1 MSGAAIAS
9 SGDYI
14 CSFSASRLITK
25 QDVDALMTVYPNTY
39 FPGERSVTQM
49 VVNEMYARHGY
60 VFKDQALNDYF
71 NQYAWYRN
79 NPVRNPQMDS
89 IYPQMS
95 AIEKQNVDY
104 LKTFH

>member
-1 MSGAAIAS
+1 
-9 SGDYI
+9 
-14 CSFSASRLITK
+14 
-25 QDVDALMTVYPNTY
+25 MTVYPNTY

-49 VVNEMYARHGY
+49 VVNEMYARHGC

>member
-1 MSGAAIAS
+1 
-9 SGDYI
+9 
-14 CSFSASRLITK
+14 
-25 QDVDALMTVYPNTY
+25 
-39 FPGERSVTQM
+39 
-49 VVNEMYARHGY
+49 MYARHGY